1 MRGLGG
7 GLLQP
12 RTRCPGF
19 QTYSTEATTM
29 SQLVVTRKP
38 GERIMIDGGRIVV
51 TVVQVDGGR
60 VRVGIEAPVDVV
72 IDREELHEAKKA
84 GAKKP

>member
-1 MRGLGG
+1 M
-7 GLLQP
+7 
-12 RTRCPGF
+12 
-19 QTYSTEATTM
+19 EATTM

-72 IDREELHEAKKA
+72 IDREELHLKRIKGNEKK
-84 GAKKP
+84 

>member
-1 MRGLGG
+1 
-7 GLLQP
+7 
-12 RTRCPGF
+12 
-19 QTYSTEATTM
+19 M

-60 VRVGIEAPVDVV
+60 VRVGIEAPADVV
-72 IDREELHEAKKA
+72 IDREELHLKRIKGSETK
-84 GAKKP
+84 

>member
-1 MRGLGG
+1 M
-7 GLLQP
+7 
-12 RTRCPGF
+12 
-19 QTYSTEATTM
+19 
-29 SQLVVTRKP
+29 LVISRKRD
-38 GERIMIDGGRIVV
+38 ERIMIDGGRIVI
-51 TVVQVDGGR
+51 TIVQTNGYQ

>member
-1 MRGLGG
+1 M
-7 GLLQP
+7 
-12 RTRCPGF
+12 
-19 QTYSTEATTM
+19 
-29 SQLVVTRKP
+29 LVINRKRD
-38 GERIMIDGGRIVV
+38 ERIMIDGGRIVI
-51 TVVQVDGGR
+51 TIVQTNGYQ

>member
-1 MRGLGG
+1 M
-7 GLLQP
+7 P
-12 RTRCPGF
+12 
-19 QTYSTEATTM
+19 
-29 SQLVVTRKP
+29 QLIVTRKP

-60 VRVGIEAPVDVV
+60 VRVGVEAPVDVV
-72 IDREELHEAKKA
+72 IDREELHEAKKS

>member
-1 MRGLGG
+1 
-7 GLLQP
+7 
-12 RTRCPGF
+12 
-19 QTYSTEATTM
+19 M

-51 TVVQVDGGR
+51 AVVQVDGGR

>member
-1 MRGLGG
+1 M
-7 GLLQP
+7 P
-12 RTRCPGF
+12 K
-19 QTYSTEATTM
+19 
-29 SQLVVTRKP
+29 LVVTRKP

-72 IDREELHEAKKA
+72 IDREELHQAKAKGKA
-84 GAKKP
+84 NDKTRKS